1 MEATTQAR
9 QRTKQVGPAN
19 DAARRATVRAI
30 YRRLSRAW
38 GAQHWWPA
46 ASPFEVIAGSILT
59 QNTSWKNVER
69 ALGNLRRARVLNLA
83 GMRRI
88 SLPALQRLA
97 RPSGYF
103 RQKARKLKSF
113 VAFVDLHYGGSLPRM
128 FARPT
133 AELRSQL
140 LTIRGIGPETADA
153 ILLYAGHHESFV
165 VDAYARRIFERHGIL
180 AAQAKYEDIRELV
193 QRSLQKQTPGPAAA
207 ALQQTPEAHAPSRM
221 SLAARSPRAQVY
233 NEMHGLLVQVG
244 KHYCLKAE
252 ARCASCPLGPMSSS
266 PLHRG

>member
-1 MEATTQAR
+1 MEATTQTKAR
-9 QRTKQVGPAN
+9 AKRVERASEAG
-19 DAARRATVRAI
+19 RRATVRAI

-46 ASPFEVIAGSILT
+46 ASAFEVIAGSILT
-59 QNTSWKNVER
+59 QNTSWKNAER
-69 ALGNLRRARVLNLA
+69 ALSNLRQVRVLSLT

-88 SLPALQRLA
+88 SLPALERLA

-113 VAFVDLHYGGSLPRM
+113 VAFVDRRYGGSLPRM

-133 AELRSQL
+133 AELRSEL

-165 VDAYARRIFERHGIL
+165 VDAYARRIFERHGIV
-180 AAQAKYEDIRELV
+180 AAKAKYDEIRELV
-193 QRSLQKQTPGPAAA
+193 QRSLQSELPGPAAA
-207 ALQQTPEAHAPSRM
+207 ASQQAPQAHAPSRM
-221 SLAARSPRAQVY
+221 SIAARTPRAQVY
-233 NEMHGLLVQVG
+233 NEMHGLVVQVG
-244 KHYCLKAE
+244 KHYCRKAE
-252 ARCASCPLGPMSSS
+252 ARCEACPLGPMPSS
-266 PLHRG
+266 PLHRA